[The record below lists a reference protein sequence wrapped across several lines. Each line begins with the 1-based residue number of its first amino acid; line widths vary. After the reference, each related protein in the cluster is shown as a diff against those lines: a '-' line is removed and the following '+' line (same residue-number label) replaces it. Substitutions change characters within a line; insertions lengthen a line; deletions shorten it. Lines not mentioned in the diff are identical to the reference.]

1 MKSLVQTHAFHSDKC
16 VFNLRT
22 EGCCLNRDHV
32 SVSLCPLHESPSC
45 TGSHFSTS
53 ELFPP
58 SVTPHIVVLA
68 ASQREGDVLK
78 VIRAD
83 YFPVRRTH
91 LRQTHASLHLIFLQ
105 SVCFCGSPESLMLA
119 KQVFP
124 SFLLSHG
131 IFSEQHVNSQAIKD
145 FGFCFSRDALG
156 CQGGKV
162 IDSWLELLCHSEPT
176 EHTCPSR
183 TILSSP
189 PFGFLHFLS

>member
-1 MKSLVQTHAFHSDKC
+1 MCLSLFVLC
-16 VFNLRT
+16 M
-22 EGCCLNRDHV
+22 
-32 SVSLCPLHESPSC
+32 SLCPAPGHISAPLSC
-45 TGSHFSTS
+45 S
-53 ELFPP
+53 P
-58 SVTPHIVVLA
+58 SVTPDIVVLA

-91 LRQTHASLHLIFLQ
+91 LRQTHDALHLIFLQ

-119 KQVFP
+119 KKVFP

-131 IFSEQHVNSQAIKD
+131 IFSKQHVNSQAIKD

-162 IDSWLELLCHSEPT
+162 IDSWLELLYLSEPT

-183 TILSSP
+183 TILSSTL
-189 PFGFLHFLS
+189 FGFLHFLS